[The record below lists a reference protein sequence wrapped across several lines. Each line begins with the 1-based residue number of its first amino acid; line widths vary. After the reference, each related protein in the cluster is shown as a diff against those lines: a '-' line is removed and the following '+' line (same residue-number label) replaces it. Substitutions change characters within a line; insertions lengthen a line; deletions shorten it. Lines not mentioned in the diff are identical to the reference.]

1 MLIKFLTCCIT
12 RENFK
17 PFNSYK
23 AKDRLK
29 ALITAKNGFELA
41 EFDLTQR
48 GPGELYGRKQW
59 GISDLAMTALKNIK
73 MVEAS
78 RTEARRIV
86 EEDENFDK
94 YPLIQDYFKNQTN
107 KIHFE

>member
-1 MLIKFLTCCIT
+1 M
-12 RENFK
+12 
-17 PFNSYK
+17 
-23 AKDRLK
+23 A
-29 ALITAKNGFELA
+29 
-41 EFDLTQR
+41 
-48 GPGELYGRKQW
+48 
-59 GISDLAMTALKNIK
+59 ALKNIK

-78 RTEARRIV
+78 RTEAKRIV